1 VRSYDYV
8 VIGAGSAGCA
18 VAARLAA
25 ASHSVLLIEA
35 GGSDRRLPVRAPLA
49 YGAQMGGKTDW
60 AFESEPEP
68 GCNGRRI
75 PQPRGKVLGGTSAMN
90 AMVWVRGTR
99 DDYDGWQVPGW
110 DWDDVEPVFQRIES
124 GPMRVTRVAEP
135 DEVSRRFVAA
145 ARAAGVSANDNISG
159 PELDGAAISPV
170 TVWKG
175 QRWSTA
181 RAYLDHA
188 RRLENFAVVS
198 GALVRRIVIRDGA
211 AVGVEYERRGRSFSA
226 TARREIV
233 LSAGAFG
240 TPQLLQL
247 SGVGPAEHLRSV
259 GIDPIVGSPRVGHN
273 LTDHPATFM
282 NWDLA
287 PGFIGLADAR
297 NPKWLLRWL
306 IRRSGKLTSNLME
319 AVAQIRSTPDL
330 AAPDFQLIHAPIYAR
345 IDEMSYP
352 RPALSILQS
361 YWTPESRGTVMVR
374 SSDAR
379 DAPAIQ
385 LNTLTSDGDVAAFV
399 RAIRRTRDIASTDP
413 LASAIAVEVHPG
425 PTVNTDEEIAAWV
438 RATVATTGH
447 PACTAAMGT
456 EPDSV
461 LDPQLRVRGVRGLR
475 VADASALPRIPRANT
490 NAPAIMVGE
499 RCADFMLSA
508 CG

>member
-1 VRSYDYV
+1 VSSYDYM
-8 VIGAGSAGCA
+8 VIGAGSASCA

-110 DWDDVEPVFQRIES
+110 GWDDVEPVFQRIES

-145 ARAAGVSANDNISG
+145 ARAAGVSASDNISG

-188 RRLENFAVVS
+188 QRLENFAVVS

-211 AVGVEYERRGRSFSA
+211 AVGVEYDRRGRSLTA

-233 LSAGAFG
+233 LSAGAYG

-319 AVAQIRSTPDL
+319 AVAHIRSTSDL

-345 IDEMSYP
+345 IDEVGYP

-399 RAIRRTRDIASTDP
+399 RAIRRTREIVSTDP
-413 LASAIAVEVHPG
+413 LASAVAVEVHPG
-425 PTVNTDEEIAAWV
+425 PAVNTDEEIAAWV